1 MKIIDFDNHTDLSVN
16 LDKLEE
22 IAQFLTSRE
31 LELVIT
37 DNKTITKMNYKHR
50 AKNTPTDVLSFPLE
64 IPAMPNE
71 LSHIPLGSI
80 VISAE
85 YVHLKAIEFGH
96 TQQDELSLLFI
107 HGMLHLLGFDHE
119 TDQGEMRLKEKEL
132 IEQFELPLSLIIRTG
147 EY

>member
-1 MKIIDFDNHTDLSVN
+1 MKIIDFENHTDLSVN

-22 IAQFLTSRE
+22 IAQFLTSKK

-37 DNKTITKMNYKHR
+37 DNQTITKINYEYR
-50 AKNTPTDVLSFPLE
+50 GKNSPTDVLSFPLE
-64 IPAMPNE
+64 IHAIPNE

-85 YVHLKAIEFGH
+85 YVHIKAIEFGH

-107 HGMLHLLGFDHE
+107 HGMLHLLGFNHE

>member
-1 MKIIDFDNHTDLSVN
+1 MKIIDFENHTDLSVN

-31 LELVIT
+31 VELVIS
-37 DNKTITKMNYKHR
+37 DNQTIKKMNYEHR
-50 AKNTPTDVLSFPLE
+50 GKNSATDVLSFPLE
-64 IPAMPNE
+64 IPAIPNE
-71 LSHIPLGSI
+71 LSHIPLGSV

-85 YVHLKAIEFGH
+85 YVRLKAIEFGH

-107 HGMLHLLGFDHE
+107 HGMLHLLGLDHE
-119 TDQGEMRLKEKEL
+119 TDRGEMRLKEKEL

>member
-37 DNKTITKMNYKHR
+37 DNKTITKMNYEHR